1 MAVSRSAISV
11 PRSQPS
17 TVNARWRRLAELA
30 AGERPWAWLLPLGLL
45 LALFYLYPALDVVR
59 LSFTD
64 ATLIDAGYSYTFDSY
79 MTVLSDPDFVQIL
92 IATVIFV
99 CGSVVGQICLG
110 LLIAL
115 ALQAGVRR
123 RLPGVRLVQVA
134 VLATWIIPGV
144 SSGIIW
150 QFMLNEASFG
160 FFNALL
166 GWIHVPPV
174 AWLSN
179 PNIAIWSATIA
190 NIWRGTALSM
200 ILLYAGLQVI
210 PQNLYE
216 AAALDGA
223 SAIHALRFITLP
235 QLKPILLINII
246 LVSIFSLNTFDLV
259 LPLTGGGPGRS
270 TEVLSLDTY
279 NTVFH
284 DFNLAQG
291 SVLAVFMLLIG
302 LVVTA
307 LYARLLRP

>member
-1 MAVSRSAISV
+1 MMT
-11 PRSQPS
+11 PRR
-17 TVNARWRRLAELA
+17 AALRRKVVDP
-30 AGERPWAWLLPLGLL
+30 RVWPWLLPLGLL
-45 LALFYLYPALDVVR
+45 LILFYLYPAMDVLR

-64 ATLIDAGYSYTFDSY
+64 ASLTDPGYSYTFDSY
-79 MTVLSDPDFVQIL
+79 ASVISDPDFPGIL
-92 IATVIFV
+92 LATVIFV
-99 CGSVVGQICLG
+99 GGSIIGQVFLG
-110 LLIAL
+110 LCVAL
-115 ALQAGVRR
+115 ALNAGVRR

-160 FFNALL
+160 FFNAILAGL
-166 GWIHVPPV
+166 RLPPM

-179 PNIAIWSATIA
+179 PDVAIWSATIA

-200 ILLYAGLQVI
+200 ILLYAGLQAI
-210 PQNLYE
+210 PDNLYE
-216 AAALDGA
+216 AGALDGA
-223 SAIHALRFITLP
+223 KAFQVLRHITLP

-259 LPLTGGGPGRS
+259 LPLTGGGPGRA

-284 DFNLAQG
+284 NFDLGQG
-291 SVLAVFMLLIG
+291 SVLAVLMLLIG
-302 LVVTA
+302 LGVTMA
-307 LYARLLRP
+307 YARLLRS